1 MGSWS
6 GKEETGEPPGGG
18 DNGSHKGKTHSE
30 AVERVDEAA
39 CRDSGGR
46 G

>member
-6 GKEETGEPPGGG
+6 GKEDIGEPPDG

-30 AVERVDEAA
+30 AVERFDEAA